1 MDVYRPPCRGAD
13 VFASILISHR
23 PKKRSEMI
31 YYALTGTSS
40 PSVRSPKRPKD
51 MLYDQRLRLT
61 LTYDRALFSDW
72 RQREIYFTRK
82 FTITKRT
89 YYILQS
95 YQNRH
100 MPVNAGRLISVN
112 NHDNDG

>member
-1 MDVYRPPCRGAD
+1 
-13 VFASILISHR
+13 
-23 PKKRSEMI
+23 MI